1 MSPIPPPTDAPT
13 ITAVLSELEV
23 VVLAAADVVTEL
35 WTTVVTTDGPSL
47 PVVVDVVLTS
57 ADVVTMVC
65 DVETVLCE
73 VVCVVVTAVVA
84 PLEHVVENTV
94 DRGDTVV
101 VVTVIVMGTWTVV
114 APPPTIR
121 FVSVK
126 ANVTWMCMSL
136 RDAPIELTLVTVVQ
150 LGATVSFPEVCGA
163 PHDVDT

>member
-1 MSPIPPPTDAPT
+1 M
-13 ITAVLSELEV
+13 
-23 VVLAAADVVTEL
+23 
-35 WTTVVTTDGPSL
+35 
-47 PVVVDVVLTS
+47 
-57 ADVVTMVC
+57 
-65 DVETVLCE
+65 
-73 VVCVVVTAVVA
+73 A

-114 APPPTIR
+114 APPPTTP

-126 ANVTWMCMSL
+126 AKATWMCMSL